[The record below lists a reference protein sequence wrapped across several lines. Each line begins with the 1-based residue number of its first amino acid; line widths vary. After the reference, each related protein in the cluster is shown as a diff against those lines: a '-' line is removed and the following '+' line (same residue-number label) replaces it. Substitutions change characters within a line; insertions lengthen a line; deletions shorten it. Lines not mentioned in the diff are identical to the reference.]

1 MQKLEKPNKIA
12 TELESDLHL
21 CNACPEV
28 QENIYLPRQL
38 IGNFKILLM
47 VKIGDFK
54 SNISLNPWP
63 EKNI

>member
-12 TELESDLHL
+12 TELESDL
-21 CNACPEV
+21 CNACPEA
-28 QENIYLPRQL
+28 QENIYLPTQL

-63 EKNI
+63 KNNI